1 MKYEDLQKN
10 IIGIYKIS
18 FPNDKIY
25 IGLSKDIKRRI
36 KEHWANSK
44 ALVCDN
50 AINKYYNDINEIEIE
65 VLEQFEEVD
74 YEILGE
80 REKYWIQYYS
90 ANDRR
95 YGYNILEGGID
106 RKGFIY
112 SASCFNEQDIDNIYQ
127 MLLEG
132 YSNKFIAEKY
142 NVSPDTISC
151 INTGKRYRKMG
162 YSYPLRPGVG
172 KDLKGYNSSNNIGK
186 DKVQEIISLLTNTS
200 LTYEEIADKTKTS
213 YGVVFRINHGKTYH
227 EEEKEYPIRKTR
239 ANRNLPLSKEK
250 VNLIKNE
257 LKNGVRALKELAEYY
272 DCSYQAIVSLND
284 GKTFYDKNESYP
296 LRITKNHPK
305 KPVSTI
311 LGTKE

>member
-65 VLEQFEEVD
+65 VLKQFEEVD

-127 MLLEG
+127 MLL
-132 YSNKFIAEKY
+132 
-142 NVSPDTISC
+142 
-151 INTGKRYRKMG
+151 
-162 YSYPLRPGVG
+162 
-172 KDLKGYNSSNNIGK
+172 
-186 DKVQEIISLLTNTS
+186 
-200 LTYEEIADKTKTS
+200 
-213 YGVVFRINHGKTYH
+213 
-227 EEEKEYPIRKTR
+227 
-239 ANRNLPLSKEK
+239 
-250 VNLIKNE
+250 
-257 LKNGVRALKELAEYY
+257 
-272 DCSYQAIVSLND
+272 
-284 GKTFYDKNESYP
+284 
-296 LRITKNHPK
+296 
-305 KPVSTI
+305 
-311 LGTKE
+311 